1 MAGKKDEKKAADQP
15 KQRKFLFF
23 RQKPKSEYPAGAKPQ
38 SKQEQAS
45 QEQQSPDVMKAG
57 PRKRNP
63 FNDYI
68 NKQISKR
75 KDFDL
80 TLKEQGIKGGA
91 YRFVK
96 RMVIYAMIIAI
107 IVAIALIAIFSQL
120 FNVNNGTV
128 ISVLLGAVSGIAVY
142 MMLLQQFMN
151 YPAQKNKST
160 GKEIERDILFAAR
173 DMVISMRSGMPLF
186 NALAA
191 VSVGYGASSKEFEKI
206 VDLVQL
212 GTPMEQAIDEV
223 SSKSASKTFKRLMLQ
238 ASVSIKAGAD
248 IVQALQEVV
257 NEVMQERTIE
267 LRRYGQ
273 RLNALSMFYLLFG
286 IIFPSMGIAVA
297 AILTTF
303 INIFSINGTIL
314 ILVLVFIAI
323 LQFVFLNIMRSS
335 RPSFSL

>member
-1 MAGKKDEKKAADQP
+1 LSPASKVDAMVGKKDEKQSAAP
-15 KQRKFLFF
+15 TKQGRFLFS
-23 RQKPKSEYPAGAKPQ
+23 RTKPKADASTAQQAQSTPDSMKSGPQKKTPFSEY
-38 SKQEQAS
+38 
-45 QEQQSPDVMKAG
+45 V
-57 PRKRNP
+57 
-63 FNDYI
+63 
-68 NKQISKR
+68 NKQIAKR

-80 TLKEQGIKGGA
+80 ALKEQGIRGGA
-91 YRFVK
+91 YNFTK
-96 RMVIYAMIIAI
+96 RMVMYAIVIAA
-107 IVAIALIAIFSQL
+107 IVAVVLAFIFSNL
-120 FNVNNGTV
+120 FSTSSGGAV
-128 ISVLLGAVSGIAVY
+128 IGLLLGVVTGMAVY

-151 YPAQKNKST
+151 FPAQKNKNR
-160 GKEIERDILFAAR
+160 GKDIERDILFAAR

-223 SSKSASKTFKRLMLQ
+223 SARSASKTFKRLMLQ

-314 ILVLVFIAI
+314 LLVLVFIAI